1 MKVIS
6 KPLGSGKT
14 TSIKQY
20 ISTTKERC
28 LVVVNDIQSQQTF
41 RGIATICNHEENKFS
56 RAILTKDNI
65 VITKAKFNNIL
76 ILNKKQ
82 LSLFKYI
89 FIDES
94 SGLNPIIMENL
105 SSSIEHLVNLLH
117 VTMSKKETYFSKHM
131 ALLTK
136 IKYIKDEILNLEFS
150 MFYKYPISETTSE
163 MAKGLLEDLLIDYN
177 KTHAITSTQVVE
189 LMYFISAI
197 SVNELYM
204 GERII
209 NDKRHIDVLYVN
221 TSLKT
226 FLQET
231 KSEVYV
237 YDATAEI
244 SSSLYEYLNIPI
256 EEYPKLTYSNLKF
269 HIHKYS
275 YLTPSSGRKSIDNTL
290 KVLQEIKEENRS
302 NELTFCIKSRQE
314 TLAGFGF
321 ELTDYIFSGRDIGS
335 NEYRDLTSMNIV
347 YSNTLPMHYRC
358 LYNKII
364 RNIPI
369 EECSSPLELKKA
381 ESIIMGD
388 RLAQLIGRLKI
399 RQDHNAEVNIHFYC
413 VDRGQIEVAKEHFQI
428 PDENII
434 LYPTKDIG
442 IPQKSITIEDV
453 LHCLQ
458 NEMQFAWSGRRIN
471 VAETIREGLYH
482 PNTSKNTIASWYK
495 RDNRDKIVDLATKN
509 KCHIEAKSGR
519 GGGFFIVF
527 D

>member
-14 TSIKQY
+14 TSIKQFV
-20 ISTTKERC
+20 STSKERC
-28 LVVVNDIQSQQTF
+28 LVVVNDIKSQETF

-56 RAILTKDNI
+56 KVILTKDNI

-82 LSLFKYI
+82 LSLFEYI

-105 SSSIEHLVNLLH
+105 SASIEHLVNLLH
-117 VTMSKKETYFSKHM
+117 VTMSKKECYFSKHM

-136 IKYIKDEILNLEFS
+136 IKYIKDVILSSEFS

-177 KTHAITSTQVVE
+177 KTHDITSTQVVQ

-197 SVNELYM
+197 SANELYI
-204 GERII
+204 GERIV
-209 NDKRHIDVLYVN
+209 NNKRHIDVLYVN

-231 KSEVYV
+231 KSEVLV

-244 SSSLYEYLNIPI
+244 SSPLYEYLNIQI
-256 EEYPKLTYSNLKF
+256 EEYPKLTYPNLKF
-269 HIHKYS
+269 HIHKYT
-275 YLTPSSGRKSIDNTL
+275 YLTPSSGRKSKDNTL
-290 KVLQEIKEENRS
+290 KVLQEIKEENRN
-302 NELTFCIKSRQE
+302 NELTFCIKSKQE
-314 TLAGFGF
+314 LLDDFGF
-321 ELTDYIFSGRDIGS
+321 ELTDYIFSGRDVGS
-335 NEYRDLTSMNIV
+335 NEYRDLTSINIV
-347 YSNTLPMHYRC
+347 YSNTLPIHYRC

-369 EECSSPLELKKA
+369 EECSSPIELKKA

-388 RLAQLIGRLKI
+388 RLSQLIGRLAI
-399 RQDHNAEVNIHFYC
+399 RQDSNAKVDVHFYC
-413 VDRGQIEVAKEHFQI
+413 VDRGQIEVAKEHFQL
-428 PDENII
+428 PEENII
-434 LYPTKDIG
+434 LYSTKDIG
-442 IPQKSITIEDV
+442 IPQKSVTIDDI

-471 VAETIREGLYH
+471 VAETIRESLYH
-482 PNTSKNTIASWYK
+482 PNTSKNTISSWYK
-495 RDNRDKIVDLATKN
+495 GKNRERIVELATKN
-509 KCHIEAKSGR
+509 KCRIEAKSGR
-519 GGGFFIVF
+519 GGGFFVVF
-527 D
+527 N